1 VEPHGREHGPHVPPP
16 SLWPVGFAVGI
27 AVLLAGLIVNWFVV
41 VLGAVLAVV
50 FGFLWVREAT
60 TEMRGHVPEIEPERR
75 AAPAAVPVIEEM
87 EVERFPRNKFLE
99 ATTLGVGAVIG
110 GIVTVPVL
118 GFAVVPA
125 FVDQGEDDVDLGPVE
140 NFPEGQFVI
149 TKFLLDPS
157 EGEVSA
163 RTAYIRRNP
172 DLNGVPSFTIVSSR
186 CVHLGC
192 PVQPNG
198 PIEDDN
204 RKTVRVQKDG
214 RQIQIELT
222 PSTPAGFG
230 CPCHGGQYDTEGNRT
245 AGPPVRALD
254 RYEFLIRDG
263 RLWLGKPYSVGS
275 VEGVE
280 QNAKITRY
288 RLAGP
293 GEHVD
298 GWSALMYPIQA
309 PR

>member
-1 VEPHGREHGPHVPPP
+1 VVEHGSEDGPHVPPP

-41 VLGAVLAVV
+41 ALGAGLAVV
-50 FGFLWVREAT
+50 FGFLWIRDAT
-60 TEMRGHVPEIEPERR
+60 AEMRSAVPEIEPERR
-75 AAPAAVPVIEEM
+75 APAPPEPAVEEV

-99 ATTLGVGAVIG
+99 ATTLGIGGLIG

-125 FVDQGEDDVDLGPVE
+125 FVDQGEADIDLGPLE

-149 TKFLLDPS
+149 TKFLLDPAD
-157 EGEVSA
+157 GEVSA
-163 RTAYIRRNP
+163 RTAYIRRNA
-172 DLNGVPSFTIVSSR
+172 DLNGVPSFTIVSNR

-198 PIEDDN
+198 PIEDN
-204 RKTVRVQKDG
+204 AKKTVRVEKG
-214 RQIQIELT
+214 GKQIEVELT
-222 PSTPAGFG
+222 PVTPAGFG

-254 RYEFLIRDG
+254 RYEFSIRNG
-263 RLWLGKPYSVGS
+263 RVWLGKPYSVGS
-275 VEGVE
+275 VSGEK
-280 QNAKITRY
+280 QDAKIKRY

-298 GWSALMYPIQA
+298 GWEAIMYPIQA
-309 PR
+309 PH